1 MTEPQLIEL
10 YRSCDLLINMA
21 GATKLREEHLA
32 APLRVMLH
40 TDPGA
45 AELRLANGDHDTLVA
60 FAQHDIIAT
69 CGENTGDPDCLL
81 PLSGLKPSTAR
92 PGRPS
97 IPNSGR

>member
-1 MTEPQLIEL
+1 MTETQLIEL

-45 AELRLANGDHDTLVA
+45 AELRLANGDDDIRLHSR
-60 FAQHDIIAT
+60 QHDFIAT
-69 CGENTGDPDCLL
+69 CGENSGNLDCLL
-81 PLSGLKPSTAR
+81 P
-92 PGRPS
+92 
-97 IPNSGR
+97 